1 MKVFVSRR
9 EQTSAGL
16 QQREAPRASFKQAL
30 TGAERLGQCWS
41 VLSGVSMRT
50 VQSSLALCSS
60 ARLSMKL
67 YDTCWWAWPETPW
80 IHLFFN

>member
-1 MKVFVSRR
+1 MKVFVSR

-41 VLSGVSMRT
+41 GAEWREDAHSAELSRPVLVSKAFDEA
-50 VQSSLALCSS
+50 V
-60 ARLSMKL
+60 
-67 YDTCWWAWPETPW
+67 
-80 IHLFFN
+80 